1 MYARGRGGDLALMTL
16 LPTPTVTSQ
25 NRRPVTESSERFLRA
40 IVSDVTIER
49 LDELHLFTA
58 LRQGVYETG
67 VAVIAV
73 SPVDGDRSEPARHI
87 VYTARYRLVVKGTDR
102 GRWEFECVAEA
113 DAPLITV
120 ETVVRGVQRRS
131 GDLDDPVRY
140 DMLSLAHVL
149 RLEPPHA
156 LVGNPEATDG
166 DELEADDFEQHPDE
180 TDHDIT
186 HESTL
191 ADPDPSQPD
200 TLQ

>member
-1 MYARGRGGDLALMTL
+1 MTA
-16 LPTPTVTSQ
+16 PTVTSQ
-25 NRRPVTESSERFLRA
+25 NRRPVTESSERFLRD
-40 IVSDVTIER
+40 IVSNVTIER

-73 SPVDGDRSEPARHI
+73 SPETGERSESTRHT
-87 VYTARYRLVVKGTDR
+87 VYTARYRLVVKGPDR

-140 DMLSLAHVL
+140 DTASLAHVL
-149 RLEPPHA
+149 RLELPEA
-156 LVGNPEATDG
+156 LVSDA
-166 DELEADDFEQHPDE
+166 LPDE
-180 TDHDIT
+180 APESAEAAHDALPGDALPGDDDS
-186 HESTL
+186 ESQN
-191 ADPDPSQPD
+191 PDALPGDDDSESHNPD
-200 TLQ
+200 VLQ

>member
-1 MYARGRGGDLALMTL
+1 MTA
-16 LPTPTVTSQ
+16 PTVTSQ
-25 NRRPVTESSERFLRA
+25 NRRPVTESSERFLRD

-73 SPVDGDRSEPARHI
+73 SPADRDAREATRHT
-87 VYTARYRLVVKGTDR
+87 VYTARYRLVVKGPDR

-140 DMLSLAHVL
+140 DTASLAHVL
-149 RLEPPHA
+149 RITLPAVAEA
-156 LVGNPEATDG
+156 VGGVATDV
-166 DELEADDFEQHPDE
+166 DTSDAEAPESDAPRPD
-180 TDHDIT
+180 
-186 HESTL
+186 
-191 ADPDPSQPD
+191 A
-200 TLQ
+200 LQ